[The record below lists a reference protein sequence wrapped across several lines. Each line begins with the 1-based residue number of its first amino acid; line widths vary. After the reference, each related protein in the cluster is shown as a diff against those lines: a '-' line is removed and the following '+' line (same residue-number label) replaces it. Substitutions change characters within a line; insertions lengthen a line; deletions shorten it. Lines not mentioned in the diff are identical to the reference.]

1 MITASIKT
9 VAHVPGS
16 VSLIL
21 DREPVAIRTCARLR
35 WRAHSGITKRTTPPA
50 ILSVAGHSFGNVIA
64 AILPWRREARSLRRI
79 LSRVASRFGPNLFR
93 RFTAAGTC
101 FSFLRSL
108 LKFFQEP
115 RSGVTYALNLA
126 PAFLS
131 VPAVHVTNM
140 AQERSENAE
149 IKAGNIRN
157 VVR

>member
-1 MITASIKT
+1 MISTILRGVYRGAICEGMFARSRARGASRPQTETLHKIHCLQFRAS
-9 VAHVPGS
+9 VHFQSVPV
-16 VSLIL
+16 VS
-21 DREPVAIRTCARLR
+21 PVGC
-35 WRAHSGITKRTTPPA
+35 
-50 ILSVAGHSFGNVIA
+50 VIA
-64 AILPWRREARSLRRI
+64 AVLPRWREARSLRRI